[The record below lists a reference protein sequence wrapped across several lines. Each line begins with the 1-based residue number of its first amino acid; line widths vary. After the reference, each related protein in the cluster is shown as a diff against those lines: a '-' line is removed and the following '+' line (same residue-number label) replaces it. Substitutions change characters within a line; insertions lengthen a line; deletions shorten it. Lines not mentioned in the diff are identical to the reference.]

1 MLQKLQA
8 LKHNNDQD
16 RSKLE
21 KRFKERLKQM
31 DVKMKDLH
39 RKEKQFCQLERLKA
53 RSEETCARL
62 NSDILSIK
70 QQKV

>member
-1 MLQKLQA
+1 
-8 LKHNNDQD
+8 
-16 RSKLE
+16 
-21 KRFKERLKQM
+21 M

-70 QQKV
+70 QQKVNQSVHPVTATLSPSSSRR